1 MTKVQGDKQ
10 PEMLQ
15 PGMYADELP
24 EPLPFAGLEK
34 SAAVQGTKIFAAP
47 NIKGRDC
54 LVAAVKLLYLM
65 AQGELLSPTESTDI
79 FFATTKL
86 FQSED
91 QDLRRQVYCL
101 MKELSTTAEQMFIAT
116 HTLCKDIN
124 SPNDMYKANA
134 IRTLRKTTE
143 ISMLGPGERY
153 LQQAVV
159 DKNTNVS
166 SAALVTGIH
175 LMKDAPELVKKWSNE
190 VSEALK
196 QRNSMVQYHA
206 LGLLQKLKKNN
217 RLFVLKQ
224 VQSVQTIP
232 IRSAGAICLLIRMCT
247 DILQDDFSGNQELY
261 QFVRDSLR
269 HGNEVV
275 VFEAAKSICSLR
287 DLTPK
292 ELGQVVLVLQLYLS
306 FHKPVLKFAALRLLN
321 KMAATHP
328 LAVTSCSID
337 METLFTDSNRNIATL
352 AITTILM
359 TGSEYSIDRLMKQIS
374 KFLSDIADEFKSVVI
389 ESMKVLG
396 RKFPHKHPVLLQF
409 LNDALKEEGGFEYKM
424 SIVETI
430 ANLVETSPTA
440 KEEGLMMLCEL
451 IEDCEYTKISQ
462 RVLSLLGQEGPANA
476 TPSKFVRFIY
486 NRVLL
491 EAPSVRAAA
500 VSTLAK
506 FATKCESLRESIL
519 ILLQRAAMDN
529 DDEVRDRA
537 IFYITMLSFDDKEL
551 AETFVEE
558 VEKEVKTAVPTATS
572 SGEAPPAPE
581 AAGGLLAAVS
591 FIPEEESKWA
601 KELEAIP
608 QFKKL
613 GKPFASSE
621 PMSLTEKDVEY
632 VVTCVKHC
640 YNENMV
646 LHFKINNTLEDQAF
660 YNVQVKVAVE
670 EDEDLASMQPLFAIP
685 AEVIEPNSDASCY
698 VCLKRDPDEG
708 YAMGSCSATLLF
720 SMDKDEEVDE
730 YPLPEEVTFN
740 LSDYMKGRH
749 VTFAEEWDKFP
760 DEEATEVTYEL
771 DTMKN
776 LQTACNE
783 VQDFYSFTACD
794 GTGDVPTEAGTL
806 SHTLHLSGQV
816 CFAPPEDILIKAKI
830 ALTQS
835 GSVSLTLIVKGGYD
849 ELRSLLCDSLI

>member
-1 MTKVQGDKQ
+1 MSGKDK

-15 PGMYADELP
+15 PGMYSDDVP
-24 EPLPFAGLEK
+24 EPLPFAGIEK
-34 SAAVQGTKIFAAP
+34 SAVVQGTKIFAAP

-54 LVAAVKLLYLM
+54 LVAAVKLLYLI
-65 AQGELLSPTESTDI
+65 AQGEQLTPTEATDI

-91 QDLRRQVYCL
+91 QDLRRQVYVL

-134 IRTLRKTTE
+134 IRTLRKITDV
-143 ISMLGPGERY
+143 SMLGPGERY

-190 VSEALK
+190 VGEALK
-196 QRNSMVQYHA
+196 HRNNMVQYHA
-206 LGLLQKLKKNN
+206 LGLLHKLKKNN

-232 IRSAGAICLLIRMCT
+232 IRSASAICLLIRMCT
-247 DILQDDFSGNQELY
+247 EILQDDFAGNPELY
-261 QFVRDSLR
+261 QFVHASLR
-269 HGNEVV
+269 HGNEKV
-275 VFEAAKSICSLR
+275 VFEAAKAICSLR

-337 METLFTDSNRNIATL
+337 METLFTDPNRNIATL

-396 RKFPHKHPVLLQF
+396 KKFPHKHPVLLQF

-462 RVLSLLGQEGPANA
+462 RVLSLLGQEGPTNP

-491 EAPSVRAAA
+491 EAPAVRAAA

-506 FATKCESLRESIL
+506 FATKCEPLRESIL

-537 IFYITMLSFDDKEL
+537 IFYITLLSYNDQSMI
-551 AETFVEE
+551 TSFVEE
-558 VEKEVKTAVPTATS
+558 VESEVKTAVPKPTS
-572 SGEAPPAPE
+572 SGDAPPPPE
-581 AAGGLLAAVS
+581 AVGGLRAAVT
-591 FIPEEESKWA
+591 FVKEEDNKWA
-601 KELEAIP
+601 LELEQVP
-608 QFKKL
+608 QFKKF

-640 YNENMV
+640 YNEHMV
-646 LHFKINNTLEDQAF
+646 LHFKVNNTLEDQSF
-660 YNVQVKVAVE
+660 HKVLVKVAVE
-670 EDEDLASMQPLFAIP
+670 DDEDLAAMQPLYAIP
-685 AEVIEPNSDASCY
+685 AVVIEPNSEASCY
-698 VCLKRDPDEG
+698 VCLKRDPSEG
-708 YAMGSCSATLLF
+708 YPTGMCSATLLF
-720 SMDKDEEVDE
+720 SMDADEDVDE
-730 YPLPEEVTFN
+730 YPLPEEVVFN
-740 LSDYMKGRH
+740 LSDYMRGRQ
-749 VTFAEEWDKFP
+749 VSFNEEWEKIGG
-760 DEEATEVTYEL
+760 EEESEVTYEL
-771 DTMKN
+771 DTLKN
-776 LQTACNE
+776 LQTAVNE
-783 VQDFYSFTACD
+783 VQEFFSFYACD
-794 GTGDVPTEAGTL
+794 NTGEVSSESGTL
-806 SHTLHLSGQV
+806 SHTLLLSGQV
-816 CFAPPEDILIKAKI
+816 CFEPPENILIRAQI
-830 ALTQS
+830 ALTQNNTI
-835 GSVSLTLIVKGGYD
+835 SLTLHIRGGYE
-849 ELRSLLCDSLI
+849 ELRTLLVESLTE